1 MNEEKIVENKII
13 KKIKRTRNNA
23 NDSSSIREKSK

>member
-23 NDSSSIREKSK
+23 NDNSSIREKSK